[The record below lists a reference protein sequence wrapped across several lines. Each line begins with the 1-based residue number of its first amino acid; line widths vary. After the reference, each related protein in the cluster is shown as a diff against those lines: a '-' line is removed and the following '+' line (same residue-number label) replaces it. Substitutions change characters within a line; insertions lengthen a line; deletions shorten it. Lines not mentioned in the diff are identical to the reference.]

1 MPVEY
6 LRLTKFRGAYYLF
19 SGLDKEYPQSIT
31 QVAVAD
37 CSACQHPYIAIQPL
51 EYASSLLDALRED
64 MRNISAIAG
73 YPNHEL
79 SIYVCGQGMVFC
91 ANCGEEIQLPIPEL
105 LDADRTSFGRYAL
118 WMTTHHRQI
127 R

>member
-19 SGLDKEYPQSIT
+19 SGLEKEYPQSIT
-31 QVAVAD
+31 QVAVAN
-37 CSACQHPYIAIQPL
+37 CTACQHPYLVIQPL
-51 EYASSLLDALRED
+51 DYVSSLLEALRND
-64 MRNISAIAG
+64 MSNVSVIAG
-73 YPNHEL
+73 FPNQEL
-79 SIYVCGQGMVFC
+79 SIYVCDQSTAFC
-91 ANCGEEIQLPIPEL
+91 SSCGKEIQLPIPEL

-118 WMTTHHRQI
+118 WMTSNHRRI

>member
-1 MPVEY
+1 MTVEY

-19 SGLDKEYPQSIT
+19 SGLEKEYPQSIT

-37 CSACQHPYIAIQPL
+37 CSACQHPYLVVQPL
-51 EYASSLLDALRED
+51 DYVSSLLDALRED
-64 MRNISAIAG
+64 MKNIAAIAG
-73 YPNHEL
+73 HPNQEL
-79 SIYVCGQGMVFC
+79 SIYVCGQGSVFC
-91 ANCGEEIQLPIPEL
+91 ANCGKEIQLPIPEL

-118 WMTTHHRQI
+118 WMTTNHRRI